1 VRTTYCAIRF
11 QVDRL
16 IQANIQS
23 INRDS
28 PPYLRHSFPT
38 QHRIRRY
45 LIEIDE
51 VITQSLV
58 RYIKLL
64 RQLVADGSRDSNIEV
79 NYFICPL
86 ICCLLLLAEYKAK
99 PEMLVAKDW
108 HWQL

>member
-1 VRTTYCAIRF
+1 MRF

-23 INRDS
+23 ISRDS
-28 PPYLRHSFPT
+28 PPYLRHFFPT

-64 RQLVADGSRDSNIEV
+64 CQLVADGSRDSNIEV
-79 NYFICPL
+79 KYFICPL